1 MAQNATNYVVT
12 VWIMKRVITWTEAV
26 QTAAQRDGKMMSAKR
41 VSIYWFNL
49 YELLFKNVILT
60 PSSSIKN
67 GKKKTHDELNKNCYR
82 TWRYFAPLYATS
94 ISFIQNVIL
103 VTLDW
108 CVRMNAVPIAWI
120 LYHVITWQGHVTAG
134 VKMAG

>member
-1 MAQNATNYVVT
+1 MVQNATNYVVI
-12 VWIMKRVITWTEAV
+12 VWITKLVITWTEDV

-41 VSIYWFNL
+41 VSIYWFIIF
-49 YELLFKNVILT
+49 ELHLKNIIIT
-60 PSSSIKN
+60 NSFRIKN
-67 GKKKTHDELNKNCYR
+67 GIKKHDELNKNCYR
-82 TWRYFAPLYATS
+82 TWRYFAPVYAS
-94 ISFIQNVIL
+94 PLSFMQSVIR

-120 LYHVITWQGHVTAG
+120 LCHVITWQGHVTAD